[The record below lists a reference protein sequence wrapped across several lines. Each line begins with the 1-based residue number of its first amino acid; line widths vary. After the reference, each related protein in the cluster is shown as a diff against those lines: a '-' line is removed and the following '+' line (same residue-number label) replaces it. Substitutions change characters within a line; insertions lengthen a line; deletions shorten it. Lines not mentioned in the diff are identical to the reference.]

1 MCSPTRASLLTGRHH
16 HRIGQGRIAEFP
28 NDWDGYAGEIPK
40 SSSLAAEGLNDY
52 GYVTD
57 TAAADAS
64 KQRENGHTENGQTEA
79 PRSGSS
85 TCAGG

>member
-1 MCSPTRASLLTGRHH
+1 MCIAADRE
-16 HRIGQGRIAEFP
+16 GQIAERG
-28 NDWDGYAGEIPK
+28 DDAGEIATTGSP
-40 SSSLAAEGLNDY
+40 AAELLEDY
-52 GYVTD
+52 GYATD

-64 KQRENGHTENGQTEA
+64 KQRENGHTENGHAEA

>member
-1 MCSPTRASLLTGRHH
+1 VLAHSGVAADRSSSSPHRAGSDRGVSERL
-16 HRIGQGRIAEFP
+16 
-28 NDWDGYAGEIPK
+28 DGYAGEIPK
-40 SSSLAAEGLNDY
+40 SSPLAAEGLNDY
-52 GYVTD
+52 GYVAD

-64 KQRENGHTENGQTEA
+64 KQRENGHTENGHAEA